1 MTNIVFKK
9 IRNSILNIEPD
20 ALITLFFHSGSYVT
34 ANINDISYCD
44 DYLTIDTDEENTAY
58 VPIESIE
65 YITY

>member
-1 MTNIVFKK
+1 MTNNIFIG
-9 IRNSILNIEPD
+9 IRNSIANTEPD
-20 ALITLFFHSGSYVT
+20 AVITIYLHSGSYVT

-44 DYLTIDTDEENTAY
+44 DYLTIDTDEENTVY